1 MTMRPLGSR
10 CLRNRSTC
18 SKLTCSFA
26 PTLVFFTFL
35 ILSCDAGT
43 LPSISAVSTAA
54 AAAVQAASQM
64 ARAEQSNNDA
74 VDAVATEQGTQELG
88 TSDDN
93 VVISTTTL
101 GVDATTESV
110 SGEGDGGVGAN
121 DDEALAGAGNSTSSH
136 ITAAI
141 TAEPTS
147 HPTKLASDMPSYVPT
162 TDAPVSPAPTDAP
175 TAGPTVTFGSPSEKP
190 TEPTKAPTDSP
201 TAPPITTAEP
211 TQGLTSSP
219 VSDPPIQDPSVS
231 PISDSPTRIPSVSP
245 VLGEDTLA
253 EDDIDGVVYTNV
265 SNAANAE
272 EEDDKDDDEDDDEA
286 VASNSTLY
294 NTTAVAEDTLTE
306 EASTG
311 NITANVS
318 DTLSVGD
325 GDEAVA
331 SNSTSDNVT
340 STGGLPDSDED
351 IILEEDPYP
360 YLVSRDTSLCAYE
373 VAGVLTCAD
382 WRGFCTGDCEFNS
395 YQNGSGCHVT
405 QRMPLT
411 SDDAA
416 EPAGCGCDNAEICT
430 CHHPTHNIKYHIGRE
445 CHSHMRVDSG
455 EEVYVFPG
463 VVHVDDEGGE
473 STSNYSGGSGRRK
486 LGTGDEST
494 AAKRRRSS
502 NLRRRV

>member
-121 DDEALAGAGNSTSSH
+121 DDEMTNGEEDDNATLAGNSTSYT
-136 ITAAI
+136 TAAI
-141 TAEPTS
+141 
-147 HPTKLASDMPSYVPT
+147 
-162 TDAPVSPAPTDAP
+162 
-175 TAGPTVTFGSPSEKP
+175 
-190 TEPTKAPTDSP
+190 
-201 TAPPITTAEP
+201 
-211 TQGLTSSP
+211 QGLP
-219 VSDPPIQDPSVS
+219 PSV
-231 PISDSPTRIPSVSP
+231 V
-245 VLGEDTLA
+245 A
-253 EDDIDGVVYTNV
+253 EGSNQNDGKKKGNKKKK
-265 SNAANAE
+265 NN
-272 EEDDKDDDEDDDEA
+272 DMGGDDDE
-286 VASNSTLY
+286 SNKNVDQEQQQITP
-294 NTTAVAEDTLTE
+294 E
-306 EASTG
+306 E
-311 NITANVS
+311 
-318 DTLSVGD
+318 
-325 GDEAVA
+325 E
-331 SNSTSDNVT
+331 
-340 STGGLPDSDED
+340 DED

-373 VAGVLTCAD
+373 VAGILTCIQWD
-382 WRGFCTGDCEFNS
+382 SFCTGDCEFNS

-416 EPAGCGCDNAEICT
+416 EPAGCGCDDTTMCT
-430 CHHPTHNIKYHIGRE
+430 CHHPLHDIEYHIGRE